1 MTLAPN
7 ERDNSRD
14 YEKLDRAWQA
24 LDEGEPERALEL
36 TQRVDEALRETWL
49 VRANASLDLDD
60 LPGARAAVEH
70 AATLEEGDELDLLL
84 VRAEVGLREWRID
97 EARADLERALE
108 FERVPSAL
116 VRLALC
122 RELDGEFA
130 AADELFDEAARLDA
144 EHFGAPPRLSEAEFE
159 ATLDEAVARLPEPFQ
174 RALDDVQM
182 LVEPVPDRELAARD
196 DLDELAATPPDL
208 LGLFVGASRLEQHH
222 ETAFELPPSIHLF
235 QRNLERAAADRNEL
249 IEQIRVTLYHEL
261 AHMLGFDEEG
271 VADLG
276 LE

>member
-1 MTLAPN
+1 MTDH
-7 ERDNSRD
+7 ERD
-14 YEKLDRAWQA
+14 YEKLDRAWKA
-24 LDEGEPERALEL
+24 LDEGDPERALEL
-36 TQRVDEALRETWL
+36 TRRVDEQLRETWL

-60 LPGARAAVEH
+60 LSGARAAVEH
-70 AATLEEGDELDLLL
+70 AATLAEGDELDLLL

-97 EARADLERALE
+97 EARADLERSLE
-108 FERVPSAL
+108 LERVPSAL

-130 AADELFDEAARLDA
+130 AADALFDEAARADA
-144 EHFGAPPRLSEAEFE
+144 ENFPAPPRLSEAEFE
-159 ATLDEAVARLPEPFQ
+159 AVLDEAVARLPEPFQ

-182 LVEPVPDRELAARD
+182 LVEPVPGRELAARED
-196 DLDELAATPPDL
+196 AEEIAGTPPDL
-208 LGLFVGASRLEQHH
+208 LGLFVGPSRLEQHH
-222 ETAFELPPSIHLF
+222 EAAFELPPSIHLF
-235 QRNLERAAADRNEL
+235 QRNLERAAGDRSEL